1 MLLRAPPQRAA
12 KLNHPTND
20 RLQLLLNLTNRI
32 TSNLDLHELLRA
44 SAGTIR
50 ELMNCDYVGLA
61 LPTCD
66 SGRAPM

>member
-1 MLLRAPPQRAA
+1 
-12 KLNHPTND
+12 
-20 RLQLLLNLTNRI
+20 LLLNLTNRI

-66 SGRAPM
+66 SERAPM